1 MIVSNVIDILGSLIG
16 IESQIIFWSFLY
28 EIEFR
33 NYFFFEIILNIMF
46 RWWSSTKNEESAT
59 PIEVLGTI
67 TNTTIGVATTIIIL
81 HYVVHRYFQ
90 TPLLAHSMT

>member
-1 MIVSNVIDILGSLIG
+1 
-16 IESQIIFWSFLY
+16 
-28 EIEFR
+28 
-33 NYFFFEIILNIMF
+33 MF

-90 TPLLAHSMT
+90 TPLLAQSMTQTESSSNEFLKGLYSSHFCHLNSIPDTP